1 MAGMGH
7 PLPMSVTTQVMVVS
21 AVRRRKKGVP
31 ARSLKVCPQTVQ
43 RYRTRLRLWI
53 RMVPSPSCPLA
64 GQSMLG
70 QNTVCGSMTHLLRLS
85 CTEECH
91 LIRSVFQVQWLDHRL
106 AYTYR
111 YSVPPRKGGIWY
123 APRALYRPGTQ
134 THHHT
139 GYDQPDDR

>member
-1 MAGMGH
+1 MAGMGQ

-85 CTEECH
+85 STEECH

-106 AYTYR
+106 AYTYQPR
-111 YSVPPRKGGIWY
+111 DHKVKRCFWVVPRLDGRMDDLTWRTRKRFFG
-123 APRALYRPGTQ
+123 
-134 THHHT
+134 H
-139 GYDQPDDR
+139 